1 MNDEFFMNLA
11 LKKAWEFQALCLPNP
26 AVGAVL
32 LDCNKAILSIAAHE
46 AATLAHAEVLA
57 LGAGFL
63 VLLERRKF
71 SIESKK
77 AKFLK
82 NIKSKKSIFKK
93 TKKKLNKFQ
102 RKIAQITALQE
113 NFKELLKTQ
122 NSQKLHE
129 FLITYAAKN
138 REDSMKS
145 AFKKQKSTPSGL
157 FAGIFRGCEI
167 FVSLEPCAHFG
178 KTPPCAELLCALG
191 LKRVIYLAKDLGAKS
206 AGGAEI
212 LRKNGIK
219 VKFLGENHA
228 AQIDNKNTNKTA
240 LKTQK
245 LDSMYLNSMNLDS
258 MDLAAQYRQN
268 AHYLADSMNLDSM
281 SNSANLA
288 QAANDLLLPF
298 SRLQK
303 NGRFVLFKLAL
314 RANGELGGQIS
325 RPKMRNFMHN
335 LRANAD
341 LLLSSGSTIRAD
353 LPRFDCRFADRFAPR
368 FLGSD
373 SIGLDSIEPD
383 SMRPDSINKA
393 QISQNQISS
402 VNRAKT
408 LQYAPSVAILSRTK
422 EQDFPKNAPLFAL
435 ENRSVI
441 FAQSPKELSQKA
453 EFSGFVLVEGAS
465 RLLGELLKEKLVDC
479 VLLLW
484 NADFSSMPSVPL
496 FLENILL
503 KNAPNEF
510 KNSIESKNDIE
521 SKSAVLAE
529 FTPKFRILHTQNI
542 GGELAI
548 WLGVD

>member
-1 MNDEFFMNLA
+1 MRDYFEAAFWWIAMNDEFFMNLA

-57 LGAGFL
+57 LGKGFL

-77 AKFLK
+77 IKFLK
-82 NIKSKKSIFKK
+82 SIKSKKI
-93 TKKKLNKFQ
+93 KKKLNKFQ
-102 RKIAQITALQE
+102 RKIAQITELQ
-113 NFKELLKTQ
+113 NILQKLLKTQ

-129 FLITYAAKN
+129 FLIAYAAKN
-138 REDSMKS
+138 RGDSIKS
-145 AFKKQKSTPSGL
+145 TFKKQKSAPFAL
-157 FAGIFRGCEI
+157 CAGIFRGCEI

-191 LKRVIYLAKDLGAKS
+191 LKRVIYAVKDLGAKS
-206 AGGAEI
+206 ANGAEI

-228 AQIDNKNTNKTA
+228 AQIDNKTTNKTA
-240 LKTQK
+240 FKTQNK
-245 LDSMYLNSMNLDS
+245 AQKSDSINLDS
-258 MDLAAQYRQN
+258 MDLTPQYRPN
-268 AHYLADSMNLDSM
+268 AHYSADSINFNL
-281 SNSANLA
+281 ANLT
-288 QAANDLLLPF
+288 QSANDLLLPF

-368 FLGSD
+368 FLG
-373 SIGLDSIEPD
+373 
-383 SMRPDSINKA
+383 PDSISKA

-402 VNRAKT
+402 AIQNHAKAP
-408 LQYAPSVAILSRTK
+408 QYAPNVAILSRTK

-441 FAQSPKELSQKA
+441 FVQSPKELSQRA

-465 RLLGELLKEKLVDC
+465 RLLSELLKERLIDC

-484 NADFSSMPSVPL
+484 NADFGALPCVPL
-496 FLENILL
+496 FLENIFL
-503 KNAPNEF
+503 KNA
-510 KNSIESKNDIE
+510 
-521 SKSAVLAE
+521 
-529 FTPKFRILHTQNI
+529 PKFRILHTQNI